1 MLLRSKTKNGLKDLR
16 SRHMKKKDK
25 VNYWI
30 ESAKYDWVAVT
41 HLLEKG
47 DYSYAL
53 FFGHVTVE
61 KLPKAVFV
69 DRFDEPPPF
78 TPEDFKRSGNFID
91 EIKKTG
97 KVI

>member
-1 MLLRSKTKNGLKDLR
+1 LAAN
-16 SRHMKKKDK
+16 
-25 VNYWI
+25 
-30 ESAKYDWVAVT
+30 